1 MRNKNKKK
9 AKTKRVAS
17 ASAAEQWNARG
28 QWEVRRVNPPGV
40 LHAFDFC
47 WWNLFRIFITPA
59 GVRRI
64 QSLRAFRR
72 PHLDAWMLGCFEDWS
87 IGRIGRIRGT
97 GWIGRVGRIGGEDR
111 EVWGDRK
118 DWEDWEIG
126 WVNSIGKR
134 FGIRDSGFG
143 TEDSGLGTWDSG
155 LGIRDSGFGT
165 RDSGI

>member
-1 MRNKNKKK
+1 MIRL
-9 AKTKRVAS
+9 
-17 ASAAEQWNARG
+17 
-28 QWEVRRVNPPGV
+28 V
-40 LHAFDFC
+40 LKGLALPQVHFEYF
-47 WWNLFRIFITPA
+47 
-59 GVRRI
+59 I

-155 LGIRDSGFGT
+155 I
-165 RDSGI
+165 